1 MSSKLK
7 NKGLLPGNL
16 YIRLATIFFLVMIL
30 SSGIL
35 FGGTFITLYR
45 SLRGEDEGYIQR
57 RLLSYWAHYQ
67 TSGLDGLVESLEAE
81 SLILDERPYFVR
93 VATAA
98 NNTIFLSYPEHWGS
112 FSIQK
117 VLEEQDIS
125 DFDTLLMIQSERM
138 DFTLEVNTIQLDQ
151 EYLVQVGMSTERR
164 EAFLG
169 LYRRNF
175 LLLLLLVL
183 LFGLAAGLFLA
194 SRAIAPLKRLS
205 AALGSIIRT
214 GDLSARLPLRR
225 DVPRPDE
232 MDELV
237 DLFNRLLER
246 IQGLISRMKETLDTV
261 AHDLRTPLT
270 RLRSSAE
277 LALQSTDLNRKDDA
291 LSDAL
296 EESERIL
303 TLLTAVMDISE
314 AESGILK
321 LNRRKIDP
329 RESLEKLMEIY
340 QFVASEREITLQLEG
355 EFPEA
360 LSVDP
365 ARFNQ
370 AAGNLLDNA
379 VKYSPPGGEI
389 TLHGSLDRKPESHI
403 FHLSVKNQGPPIP
416 EEELSRIWERLY
428 RAPGNTVPGMGLGL
442 SLVKAV
448 VESHGGEV
456 SAENIPEGGV
466 RFSMAFPLQKSPFP
480 AGIDR
485 KGAE

>member
-1 MSSKLK
+1 MFSKTT
-7 NKGLLPGNL
+7 NRRPLPGNL
-16 YIRLATIFFLVMIL
+16 YFRLATIFFLVMIL

-45 SLRGEDEGYIQR
+45 SLRSEDEGYIQR

-67 TSGLDGLVESLEAE
+67 TSGLDGLVTSLEAE

-93 VATAA
+93 VATIK
-98 NNTIFLSYPEHWGS
+98 NETIFLSYPEHWEP
-112 FSIQK
+112 FRIQE
-117 VLEEQDIS
+117 VLEKQGIA
-125 DFDTLLMIQSERM
+125 DFDKLLKIHGERM
-138 DFTLEVNTIQLDQ
+138 DFTLEVNTILLDQ

-164 EAFLG
+164 ETFLG

-175 LLLLLLVL
+175 LLLLSLVL

-246 IQGLISRMKETLDTV
+246 IEGLIGRMKETLDTV

-270 RLRSSAE
+270 RLRSGAE
-277 LALQSTDLNRKDDA
+277 LALQSKDLTQKDEA

-321 LNRRKIDP
+321 LNRREIDP
-329 RESLEKLMEIY
+329 REALEKLMEIY
-340 QFVASEREITLQLEG
+340 QFVASEREITLRLDG
-355 EFPEA
+355 EFPEV

-379 VKYSPPGGEI
+379 VKYSPRGGEI
-389 TLHGSLDRKPESHI
+389 TLRGSLDRKQESHI
-403 FHLSVKNQGPPIP
+403 FRITVENQGPPIP

-456 SAENIPEGGV
+456 SAGNIPEGGV
-466 RFSMAFPLQKSPFP
+466 RFTMEFPL
-480 AGIDR
+480 
-485 KGAE
+485 

>member
-1 MSSKLK
+1 MSSKPK
-7 NKGLLPGNL
+7 NRSLLPGNL
-16 YIRLATIFFLVMIL
+16 YFRLATIFFLVMIF

-45 SLRGEDEGYIQR
+45 SLRSEDESYIQQ
-57 RLLSYWAHYQ
+57 RLLAYWAHYQ
-67 TSGLDGLVESLEAE
+67 TSGLEGLVGSLEAE

-93 VATAA
+93 VATTQ
-98 NNTIFLSYPEHWGS
+98 NETIFLSYPEHWGS
-112 FSIQK
+112 FNIRE
-117 VLEEQDIS
+117 VLENQEIS
-125 DFDTLLMIQSERM
+125 DFDSLLTIHSELM
-138 DFTLEVNTIQLDQ
+138 GFTLEVNTILLDQ
-151 EYLVQVGMSTERR
+151 DYLVQVGMSTERR
-164 EAFLG
+164 ETFLG
-169 LYRRNF
+169 LYRGNF
-175 LLLLLLVL
+175 LLFLSLVL

-214 GDLSARLPLRR
+214 GDLSARLPLRQDIR
-225 DVPRPDE
+225 RPDE
-232 MDELV
+232 MDEMV
-237 DLFNRLLER
+237 DLFNRLLDR
-246 IQGLISRMKETLDTV
+246 IQGLIGRMKETLDTV

-270 RLRSSAE
+270 RLRSGAE
-277 LALQSTDLNRKDDA
+277 LALQSKDLGQKDEA

-321 LNRRKIDP
+321 LNLREIDP
-329 RESLEKLMEIY
+329 RATLEKLMEIY
-340 QFVASEREITLQLEG
+340 QFVASEKEICLELEG
-355 EFPEA
+355 EFPDL

-379 VKYSPPGGEI
+379 VKYSPPGAEI
-389 TLHGSLDRKPESHI
+389 TLRGSLDRKEERHI
-403 FHLSVKNQGPPIP
+403 FRITVTNQGPPIP
-416 EEELSRIWERLY
+416 EDELGRIWERLY

-448 VESHGGEV
+448 VEAHGGGV

-466 RFSMAFPLQKSPFP
+466 RFTMEFQL
-480 AGIDR
+480 
-485 KGAE
+485 